1 MSTKTTYKQTEL
13 GLIPDDWEVK
23 KIDDVLDIFPTASYS
38 RAEQCEDGDV
48 QYLHYGDIH
57 TKYNFHLKI
66 NNNNLPKISVDK
78 LKNYK
83 TLEIGDL
90 IMADASEDYVGV
102 GKCVEILELSEKK
115 AIAGLHTF
123 LLRDKKQ
130 NFSLGFKGYMTTSN
144 IVKKQFY
151 RTAVGTKV
159 YSLSKTSLQNL
170 KIPLPPLLEQKKIAD
185 CLSTWD
191 SAIEKQSQLIN
202 ALTQRKKALMQ
213 QLLTGKK
220 RLPGFS
226 DEWKEVKLGS
236 ICENFQNG
244 NAFSAK
250 DYKKTGIPIV
260 TMGNINLG
268 GYFYFSES
276 KSNFWI
282 EDKSL
287 ERYEIKKGDLI
298 IAMTDVTPEKNL
310 IGLTSIIDI
319 DRIFYLNQR
328 VGHIILKPKLADTDF
343 IFYLSQNSYWRNQCK
358 AFATLGVQ
366 ANLGTNDIKNI
377 NIKLPSL
384 SEQTAIAEILATAD
398 RELQLQK
405 EKLAQLQ
412 IQKKGLMQVLL
423 TGKKRLIN

>member
-1 MSTKTTYKQTEL
+1 MNDKKEANMLMIRKMCIGVLACLPIMSTFAQ
-13 GLIPDDWEVK
+13 IPQLAKSWTGIYND
-23 KIDDVLDIFPTASYS
+23 
-38 RAEQCEDGDV
+38 EQ
-48 QYLHYGDIH
+48 
-57 TKYNFHLKI
+57 
-66 NNNNLPKISVDK
+66 KIS
-78 LKNYK
+78 LFFQQN
-83 TLEIGDL
+83 G
-90 IMADASEDYVGV
+90 AQ
-102 GKCVEILELSEKK
+102 LS
-115 AIAGLHTF
+115 G
-123 LLRDKKQ
+123 
-130 NFSLGFKGYMTTSN
+130 
-144 IVKKQFY
+144 
-151 RTAVGTKV
+151 
-159 YSLSKTSLQNL
+159 YSLLNGKATNFTGTVKDSGQVVL
-170 KIPLPPLLEQKKIAD
+170 KEQ
-185 CLSTWD
+185 
-191 SAIEKQSQLIN
+191 
-202 ALTQRKKALMQ
+202 
-213 QLLTGKK
+213 G
-220 RLPGFS
+220 
-226 DEWKEVKLGS
+226 
-236 ICENFQNG
+236 NG
-244 NAFSAK
+244 NAIGTFKFQHQKGAMEGSWQSANNVVKPKFFTVTAQQCGYVKNKGEFLEVSQRLLKDADLQVPLGQLQYMRNEVYARHGYAFSAK

-377 NIKLPSL
+377 NIKLPPL
-384 SEQTAIAEILATAD
+384 EEQTAIAEILATAD

-412 IQKKGLMQVLL
+412 TQKKGLMQVLL

>member
-1 MSTKTTYKQTEL
+1 MKQNTTYKQTEL

-23 KIDDVLDIFPTASYS
+23 KFNKFSKFYS
-38 RAEQCEDGDV
+38 GGTPLTSKSEYYGGEIPFIKSGEIYYDRTEQFLTQEG
-48 QYLHYGDIH
+48 L
-57 TKYNFHLKI
+57 
-66 NNNNLPKISVDK
+66 NNSSAK
-78 LKNYK
+78 LVYR
-83 TLEIGDL
+83 GDL
-90 IMADASEDYVGV
+90 LYALYGANSGEVAISQLEGAINQA
-102 GKCVEILELSEKK
+102 ILCIQQNKDEAETIYLYNYLKLEK
-115 AIAGLHTF
+115 
-123 LLRDKKQ
+123 
-130 NFSLGFKGYMTTSN
+130 SN
-144 IVKKQFY
+144 IINKFLQ
-151 RTAVGTKV
+151 GGQGN
-159 YSLSKTSLQNL
+159 LSADIIKNLQ
-170 KIPLPPLLEQKKIAD
+170 IPLPPLLEQKKIAD

-191 SAIEKQSQLIN
+191 VAIEKQSALIN
-202 ALTQRKKALMQ
+202 ALTDRKKALMQ

-226 DEWKEVKLGS
+226 GEWKEVKLGS

-377 NIKLPSL
+377 NIKLPPIE
-384 SEQTAIAEILATAD
+384 EQTAIAEILATAD

-412 IQKKGLMQVLL
+412 QQKKGLMQVLL

>member
-13 GLIPDDWEVK
+13 GLIPEDWEVK
-23 KIDDVLDIFPTASYS
+23 KFNKFSKFYS
-38 RAEQCEDGDV
+38 GGTPLTSKSEYYGGEIPFIKSGEIYYDRTEQFLTQEG
-48 QYLHYGDIH
+48 L
-57 TKYNFHLKI
+57 
-66 NNNNLPKISVDK
+66 NNSSAK
-78 LKNYK
+78 LVYR
-83 TLEIGDL
+83 GDL
-90 IMADASEDYVGV
+90 LYALYGANSGEVAISQLEGAINQA
-102 GKCVEILELSEKK
+102 ILCIQQNKDEAETIYLYNYLKLEK
-115 AIAGLHTF
+115 
-123 LLRDKKQ
+123 
-130 NFSLGFKGYMTTSN
+130 SN
-144 IVKKQFY
+144 IINKFLQ
-151 RTAVGTKV
+151 GGQGN
-159 YSLSKTSLQNL
+159 LSADIIKNLQ
-170 KIPLPPLLEQKKIAD
+170 IPLPPLPEQKKIAD

-191 SAIEKQSQLIN
+191 IAIEKQSALIN

-226 DEWKEVKLGS
+226 EEWKEVKLGS

-405 EKLAQLQ
+405 EKLVQLQ
-412 IQKKGLMQVLL
+412 TQKKGLMQVLL
-423 TGKKRLIN
+423 TGKKRLMN

>member
-13 GLIPDDWEVK
+13 GLIPEDWEVK
-23 KIDDVLDIFPTASYS
+23 KFNKFSKFYS
-38 RAEQCEDGDV
+38 GGTPLTSKSEYYGGEIPFIKSGEIYYDRTEQFLTQEG
-48 QYLHYGDIH
+48 L
-57 TKYNFHLKI
+57 
-66 NNNNLPKISVDK
+66 NNSSAK
-78 LKNYK
+78 LVYR
-83 TLEIGDL
+83 GDL
-90 IMADASEDYVGV
+90 LYALYGANSGEVAISQLEGAINQA
-102 GKCVEILELSEKK
+102 ILCIQQNKDEAETIYLYNYLKLEK
-115 AIAGLHTF
+115 
-123 LLRDKKQ
+123 
-130 NFSLGFKGYMTTSN
+130 SN
-144 IVKKQFY
+144 IINKFLQ
-151 RTAVGTKV
+151 GGQGN
-159 YSLSKTSLQNL
+159 LSADIIKNLQ
-170 KIPLPPLLEQKKIAD
+170 IPLPPLPEQKKIAD

-191 SAIEKQSQLIN
+191 VAIEKQNALIN
-202 ALTQRKKALMQ
+202 ALTDRKKALMQ

-226 DEWKEVKLGS
+226 GEWKEVKLGS

-405 EKLAQLQ
+405 EKLVQLQ
-412 IQKKGLMQVLL
+412 TQKKGLMQVLL
-423 TGKKRLIN
+423 TGKKRLMN

>member
-1 MSTKTTYKQTEL
+1 MKQNTTYKQTEL
-13 GLIPDDWEVK
+13 GLIPEDWEVK
-23 KIDDVLDIFPTASYS
+23 KLGECSSISGDYGINAPAVKFSEDLPTYLRITDIDDDGNYSKENKVSVKDDNSESFILDD
-38 RAEQCEDGDV
+38 EDIVFARTGATV
-48 QYLHYGDIH
+48 GKTYLHN
-57 TKYNFHLKI
+57 KKEN
-66 NNNNLPKISVDK
+66 
-78 LKNYK
+78 
-83 TLEIGDL
+83 GDL
-90 IMADASEDYVGV
+90 VFAGFLIRFRTNFD
-102 GKCVEILELSEKK
+102 ILLPYYLK
-115 AIAGLHTF
+115 LYTNT
-123 LLRDKKQ
+123 DKYW
-130 NFSLGFKGYMTTSN
+130 NWVSVFSMRSGQPGINSKE
-144 IVKKQFY
+144 
-151 RTAVGTKV
+151 
-159 YSLSKTSLQNL
+159 YSNL
-170 KIPLPPLLEQKKIAD
+170 KIPLPPLAEQKKIAD

-191 SAIEKQSQLIN
+191 SAIEKQNALIN
-202 ALTQRKKALMQ
+202 ALTDRKKALMQ

-220 RLPGFS
+220 RLPGF
-226 DEWKEVKLGS
+226 EGKWKEVKLGS

-384 SEQTAIAEILATAD
+384 SEQTAIAAILATAD

-412 IQKKGLMQVLL
+412 TQKKGLMQVLL
-423 TGKKRLIN
+423 TGKKRLLN

>member
-1 MSTKTTYKQTEL
+1 MKQNTTYKQTEL
-13 GLIPDDWEVK
+13 GLIPEDWEVK
-23 KIDDVLDIFPTASYS
+23 KFNKFSKFYS
-38 RAEQCEDGDV
+38 GGTPLTSKSEYYGGEIPFIKSGEIYYDRTEQFLTQEG
-48 QYLHYGDIH
+48 L
-57 TKYNFHLKI
+57 
-66 NNNNLPKISVDK
+66 NNSSAK
-78 LKNYK
+78 LVYR
-83 TLEIGDL
+83 GDL
-90 IMADASEDYVGV
+90 LYALYGANSGEVAISQLEGAINQA
-102 GKCVEILELSEKK
+102 ILCIQQNKDEAETIYLYNYLKLEK
-115 AIAGLHTF
+115 
-123 LLRDKKQ
+123 
-130 NFSLGFKGYMTTSN
+130 SN
-144 IVKKQFY
+144 IINKFLQ
-151 RTAVGTKV
+151 GGQGN
-159 YSLSKTSLQNL
+159 LSADIIKNLQ
-170 KIPLPPLLEQKKIAD
+170 IPLPPLPEQKKIAD

-191 SAIEKQSQLIN
+191 VAIEKQNALIN

-226 DEWKEVKLGS
+226 GEWKEVKLGS

-405 EKLAQLQ
+405 EKLVQLQ
-412 IQKKGLMQVLL
+412 TQKKGLMQVLL

>member
-1 MSTKTTYKQTEL
+1 MKQNTTYKQTEL
-13 GLIPDDWEVK
+13 GLIPEDWEVK

-90 IMADASEDYVGV
+90 IMADASEDYDGV
-102 GKCVEILELSEKK
+102 GKCVEIIELSEKK

-170 KIPLPPLLEQKKIAD
+170 KIPLPPLPEQKKIAD

-191 SAIEKQSQLIN
+191 VAIEKQNALIN
-202 ALTQRKKALMQ
+202 ALTDRKKALMQ

-220 RLPGFS
+220 RLPGF
-226 DEWKEVKLGS
+226 EGKWKEVKLGE
-236 ICENFQNG
+236 III
-244 NAFSAK
+244 
-250 DYKKTGIPIV
+250 DYKEKPNDNNNYEILTSSKNGLMKQTDYYGDNRITNRTDADYNVIPNGFI
-260 TMGNINLG
+260 TYRSRSDDGLFTFNLNDLG
-268 GYFYFSES
+268 VIGLISGYYPVFSFA
-276 KSNFWI
+276 KSNTQFLLSFLNYF
-282 EDKSL
+282 KSKL
-287 ERYEIKKGDLI
+287 IKY
-298 IAMTDVTPEKNL
+298 A
-310 IGLTSIIDI
+310 IGTSQLVLSI
-319 DRIFYLNQR
+319 NA
-328 VGHIILKPKLADTDF
+328 LKEAKF
-343 IFYLSQNSYWRNQCK
+343 
-358 AFATLGVQ
+358 
-366 ANLGTNDIKNI
+366 
-377 NIKLPSL
+377 KLPSL
-384 SEQTAIAEILATAD
+384 EEQTAIAEILATAD

-405 EKLAQLQ
+405 DKLAQLQ
-412 IQKKGLMQVLL
+412 SQKKGLMQVLL

>member
-1 MSTKTTYKQTEL
+1 MENEKLKMENYKQTEL
-13 GLIPDDWEVK
+13 GHIPDDWEVNRFTDIAELIHGFQFREEHFAENGRFGVI
-23 KIDDVLDIFPTASYS
+23 KIGNLTYQGNISLDNLSKS
-38 RAEQCEDGDV
+38 DCEGINN
-48 QYLHYGDIH
+48 YERLFLRRGDILMAL
-57 TKYNFHLKI
+57 TGGTLGKMSIF
-66 NNNNLPKISVDK
+66 NLEENTYFQNYRVGKFEPNEKSI
-78 LKNYK
+78 KNYIYYLLSSTYVQK
-83 TLEIGDL
+83 RI
-90 IMADASEDYVGV
+90 EDNVNEAAQPNF
-102 GKCVEILELSEKK
+102 GKQD
-115 AIAGLHTF
+115 F
-123 LLRDKKQ
+123 DK
-130 NFSLGFKGYMTTSN
+130 
-144 IVKKQFY
+144 I
-151 RTAVGTKV
+151 
-159 YSLSKTSLQNL
+159 
-170 KIPLPPLLEQKKIAD
+170 KIPLPPLPEQKKIAD

-191 SAIEKQSQLIN
+191 VAIEKQNALIN

-226 DEWKEVKLGS
+226 GEWKEVKLGS

-384 SEQTAIAEILATAD
+384 SEQTAIAAILATAD

-405 EKLAQLQ
+405 EKLVQLQ
-412 IQKKGLMQVLL
+412 TQKKGLMQVLL

>member
-1 MSTKTTYKQTEL
+1 MKQNTTYKQTEL
-13 GLIPDDWEVK
+13 GLIPEDWEVK
-23 KIDDVLDIFPTASYS
+23 KFNKFSKFYS
-38 RAEQCEDGDV
+38 GGTPLTSKSEYYGGEIPFIKSGEIYYDRTEQFLTQEG
-48 QYLHYGDIH
+48 L
-57 TKYNFHLKI
+57 
-66 NNNNLPKISVDK
+66 NNSSAK
-78 LKNYK
+78 LVYR
-83 TLEIGDL
+83 GDL
-90 IMADASEDYVGV
+90 LYALYGANSGEVAISQLEGAINQA
-102 GKCVEILELSEKK
+102 ILCIQQNKDEAETIYLYNYLKLEK
-115 AIAGLHTF
+115 
-123 LLRDKKQ
+123 
-130 NFSLGFKGYMTTSN
+130 SN
-144 IVKKQFY
+144 IINKFLQ
-151 RTAVGTKV
+151 GGQGN
-159 YSLSKTSLQNL
+159 LSADIIKNLQ
-170 KIPLPPLLEQKKIAD
+170 IPLPPLPEQKKIAD

-191 SAIEKQSQLIN
+191 SAIEKQSALIN

-226 DEWKEVKLGS
+226 GEWKEVKLGS

-377 NIKLPSL
+377 NIKLPPIE
-384 SEQTAIAEILATAD
+384 EQTAIAEILATAD

-412 IQKKGLMQVLL
+412 QQKKGLMQVLL

>member
-1 MSTKTTYKQTEL
+1 MKQNTTYKQTEL
-13 GLIPDDWEVK
+13 GLIPEDWEVK
-23 KIDDVLDIFPTASYS
+23 KLGDI
-38 RAEQCEDGDV
+38 GDV
-48 QYLHYGDIH
+48 KMCKRIFANQ
-57 TKYNFHLKI
+57 T
-66 NNNNLPKISVDK
+66 S
-78 LKNYK
+78 
-83 TLEIGDL
+83 EIGDVPFYK
-90 IMADASEDYVGV
+90 IGTFGKEPDAYINQELYKEYRNKYSFPKMG
-102 GKCVEILELSEKK
+102 EILLSASGTVGRTVIYNGED
-115 AIAGLHTF
+115 AYF
-123 LLRDKKQ
+123 QD
-130 NFSLGFKGYMTTSN
+130 SN
-144 IVKKQFY
+144 IVWIENDENLTTNDYLYYTYQIVKYQSEG
-151 RTAVGTKV
+151 GTIQRLYNSIIK
-159 YSLSKTSLQNL
+159 SAKFRCP
-170 KIPLPPLLEQKKIAD
+170 PLPEQKKIAD

-191 SAIEKQSQLIN
+191 VAIEKQNALIN
-202 ALTQRKKALMQ
+202 ALTDRKKALMQ

-226 DEWKEVKLGS
+226 GEWKEVKLGS

-405 EKLAQLQ
+405 EKLFQLQ
-412 IQKKGLMQVLL
+412 TQKKGLMQVLL
-423 TGKKRLIN
+423 TGKKRLLN